1 MKNRLHLIALTLI
14 IGVICIYNLSFSWYA
29 KKFRHEAE
37 MSATGTN
44 GAIDFT
50 RKTRYIDSLWNR
62 QVYMGNTLEQVMNRE
77 LGLGLDLQGG
87 IQVTLEVMPADVIT
101 ALAAAHASEPAFR
114 RALRNASD
122 KSAHSTRAFESL
134 FADAYTDAGGRLAPL
149 FASSANRA
157 DINGNASNAEVV
169 RYLGKQIDQAV
180 EGAFRVARARIDRF
194 GVSNP
199 NIQRLPNTNRI
210 LVEIPGVDNPE
221 RVRKLLSGAAKLEFA
236 EVYGLKE
243 LTSSLQ
249 KFDGYLAN
257 LGASAQ
263 TDSSRREHAG
273 KAGVNGLEKALGA
286 NSGKELGD
294 STKISRLL
302 IRAGVSG
309 MVVSTTDTARVNRL
323 LRIGP
328 VREMFPQD
336 ANFRWGLEGEGNE
349 TTLYAIRQQ
358 RGPASLTGSVITDAV
373 ADYDD
378 SGRPAVTMRMNG
390 EGARRWRQ
398 MTAANTGRQI
408 AIMLDGR
415 VYTAPVV
422 NGEIPNGI
430 SSITGSFSLDET
442 KDLANVLKAGKLPA
456 PLHIAE
462 EVVVGSTLGSEA
474 ISAGLWS
481 CAIGLIL
488 VLCFMALYY
497 SGAGWIANAT
507 LLINLFFLLG
517 IMASMGSVLT
527 LAGIA
532 GIVLTIGMSVDANVL
547 IYEGIKAELDEGK
560 PVAQAITDGYKTSLT
575 AILDSNITA
584 LLTGGILLSFGSGLI
599 LGFATT
605 LIIGLITSLFTALF
619 ITRIIIERCA
629 QRAGKIRF
637 SSALTQS
644 WFKGASFDFLS
655 QRKRFYRIAVLV
667 FIIGIGSFAFKGFDL
682 GIDFKGGRSYVVRFD
697 NNIQTQA
704 VRDKLKAAMGNAS
717 TEVKMYGGFNQV
729 KITTD
734 YLMDGNAIDA
744 DKKTEQV
751 VARAV
756 SKIGANHGSVQS
768 SSKIGPAIAYDTMVN
783 AVWAIVLALTVNFVY
798 IVMRFKK
805 VAFGVGAVAALLHD
819 VFVLL
824 AIYSLFNGWLPFAL
838 DIDQAFIGSLLTM
851 IGYSMNDKI
860 VIFDRIRSYLH
871 DSSSKKDS
879 IASIINNA
887 LNKTLNRTAVTGLT
901 TMLVLV
907 VLLIFGGETLR
918 SFTFA
923 MLVGVIVGTY
933 SSLFIASPI
942 VVDALQRKA
951 GTTEPVEPSVYA
963 RRVSI
968 SGKI

>member
-1 MKNRLHLIALTLI
+1 MKSRFHLIALTLI
-14 IGVICIYNLSFSWYA
+14 IGVICIYNLSFTWCA

-37 MSATGTN
+37 TSATSTN
-44 GAIDFT
+44 GAIDIT

-62 QVYMGNTLEQVMNRE
+62 QVYMGHTLEQVMNRE

-114 RALRNASD
+114 RALRTASD

-134 FADAYTDAGGRLAPL
+134 FADAYTESGSRLAPL
-149 FASSANRA
+149 FTSSANRA
-157 DINGNASNAEVV
+157 EINGNASNAEVV
-169 RYLGKQIDQAV
+169 PYLGKQIDQAV
-180 EGAFRVARARIDRF
+180 EGAFRIVRARIDRF

-236 EVYGLKE
+236 EVYSLEE
-243 LTSSLQ
+243 LTPSLQ
-249 KFDGYLAN
+249 KLEGYLAN
-257 LGASAQ
+257 LGAPAQ
-263 TDSSRREHAG
+263 TDSSRKEHAG
-273 KAGVNGLEKALGA
+273 ANGLEKALGA
-286 NSGKELGD
+286 NSRKELAD
-294 STKISRLL
+294 STKISRQL
-302 IRAGVSG
+302 IRASVSG
-309 MVVSTTDTARVNRL
+309 MIVSTTDTARVNRL
-323 LRIGP
+323 LGTGL

-336 ANFRWGLEGEGNE
+336 ANFRWGLEGEGSE
-349 TTLYAIRQQ
+349 TILYAIRQQ
-358 RGPASLTGSVITDAV
+358 RVPASLTGSVITDAV

-378 SGRPAVTMRMNG
+378 SGRPAVTMHMNG

-398 MTAANTGRQI
+398 MTAANIGRQI

-430 SSITGSFSLDET
+430 SSITGSFSADET

-474 ISAGLWS
+474 INAGLWS

-560 PVAQAITDGYKTSLT
+560 PVVQAIKDGYKTSLT
-575 AILDSNITA
+575 AILDSNITG
-584 LLTGGILLSFGSGLI
+584 LLTGGILFSFGSGLI

-605 LIIGLITSLFTALF
+605 LIIGLLTSLFTALF
-619 ITRIIIERCA
+619 ITRIIIERRA

-682 GIDFKGGRSYVVRFD
+682 GIDFKGGRSYVARFD

-704 VRDKLKAAMGNAS
+704 VRDKLKAALGNAS
-717 TEVKMYGGFNQV
+717 VEVKMYGGFNQV

-734 YLMDGNAIDA
+734 YLMDGNAIEA
-744 DKKTEQV
+744 DKKAEQA

-756 SKIGANHGSVQS
+756 SKIGTNHGSVQS

-783 AVWAIVLALTVNFVY
+783 AVWAIVLALAVNFIY

-824 AIYSLFNGWLPFAL
+824 AIYSLFNGLLPFAL

-951 GTTEPVEPSVYA
+951 DMTDPVSPPVYA